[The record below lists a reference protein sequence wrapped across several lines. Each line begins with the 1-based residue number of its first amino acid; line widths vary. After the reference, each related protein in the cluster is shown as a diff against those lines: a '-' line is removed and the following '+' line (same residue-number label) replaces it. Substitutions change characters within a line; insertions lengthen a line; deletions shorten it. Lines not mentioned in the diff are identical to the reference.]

1 MKISYEINN
10 EQDLSNKLMGDY
22 KNFSIFNKDKIKELN
37 AYGEK
42 IHSATK
48 SKIMEFIK

>member
-1 MKISYEINN
+1 MKISYEVNN
-10 EQDLSNKLMGDY
+10 EQDLSNRLMGDY

-42 IHSATK
+42 
-48 SKIMEFIK
+48 FILPLKVKLWSL